1 MAWLRLVPLLPLLL
15 AGCSTAPAGD
25 SGSAA
30 QWEPLECDPSGA
42 TTIGRNAP
50 PIDGLTGVDP
60 TVAGRVA
67 AAFGDEITSTTPI
80 DSAAGFARWSTATGY
95 VQVSRTDGRASWDLT
110 TSHGDYPSEERL
122 RGGLVALGAPASSL
136 HANEYARG
144 HMQQVWQG
152 QVLAGTSAWF
162 LKGQGDPAPMGSYGS
177 FNLAGF
183 AVPPGPLETVAEPE
197 ILATARGYD
206 RCAMDAEGRTAAAG
220 YTFSGVELGA
230 YSIHND
236 SIVRQVYIQYTEPGE
251 PGHCGFSRGVAVDAV
266 TGAVHGPV
274 LVRCD

>member
-1 MAWLRLVPLLPLLL
+1 MAWRRLVPLLPLLL
-15 AGCSTAPAGD
+15 AGCSTTPAGD

-50 PIDGLTGVDP
+50 PIDGLTGTDP

-67 AAFGDEITSTTPI
+67 AAFGDGITSTTPI
-80 DSAAGFARWSTATGY
+80 DSDAGWARWPTATGY

-110 TSHGDYPSEERL
+110 TSRGDYPSEERL
-122 RGGLVALGAPASSL
+122 RAGLVALGAPAYSL
-136 HANEYARG
+136 KTNEYTPG

-152 QVLAGTSAWF
+152 QVLDGTSAWF
-162 LKGQGDPAPMGSYGS
+162 LKGQGDPAPTGSYGS

-183 AVPPGPLETVAEPE
+183 VVTPGPLETVAESE
-197 ILATARGYD
+197 ILAAARGYD

-220 YTFSGVELGA
+220 YTSSSVHLSA
-230 YSIHND
+230 YSIQHD

-251 PGHCGFSRGVAVDAV
+251 PGHCGFSRGVAVDAI

-274 LVRCD
+274 LVLCD